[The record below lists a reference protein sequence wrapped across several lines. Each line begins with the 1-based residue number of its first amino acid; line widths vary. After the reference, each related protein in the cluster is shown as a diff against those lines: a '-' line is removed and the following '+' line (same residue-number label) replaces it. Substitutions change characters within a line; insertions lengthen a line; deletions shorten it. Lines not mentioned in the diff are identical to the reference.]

1 MSKVIK
7 LKKGLDIKLN
17 GEAEKVVQP
26 AGKITSC
33 ALKPTDFRALTPKLM
48 VKVGDEVK
56 AGDVLFTDKTHP
68 EIKFT
73 TPVSGSIE
81 AVNRGERRK
90 LLEVV
95 VKADAEIQYRDFGKA
110 DVNKLKR
117 EEIITRLLESGVWP
131 MIKQR
136 PYDIIAHPEN
146 TPKAVFV
153 SAFDTAPL
161 APDYDLILNNQEKDL
176 QTGIDCLC
184 KLCGKNVNLNLPAD
198 TPSSSVFLKLQHVDL
213 NYFSGP
219 HPAGNVGVQI
229 HHLNP
234 INKGEQVWVVNIQD
248 VAIIGRLFNEGRF
261 DARKTIVLAGSEV
274 SKPRYEQT
282 ILGAS
287 IQTLTAGNLKNA
299 TEQRIISGNVLTG
312 TQVTANGYL
321 GYYDNQITVIPE
333 GNHYEFLGWA
343 TPGFNKFSASKLF
356 PSFLCPQKHYTLDTN
371 YHGERRAFV
380 VSGQYEKV
388 FPMDIY
394 PVYLL
399 KACLTQDI
407 DRMEQLGI
415 YEVAPEDMA
424 LCEFVCTSK
433 IPVQQILSN
442 GIELMMKETN

>member
-26 AGKITSC
+26 AGRITSC
-33 ALKPTDFRALTPKLM
+33 ALKPTDFRAMTPKLA

-56 AGDVLFTDKTHP
+56 AGDVLFIDKTHP

-73 TPVSGSIE
+73 TPVSGTIE
-81 AVNRGERRK
+81 AINRGERRK

-95 VKADAEIQYRDFGKA
+95 VKADAEIRYRDFGKTE
-110 DVNKLKR
+110 VSKLNR
-117 EEIITRLLESGVWP
+117 DEVIDRLLESGVWP
-131 MIKQR
+131 LIKQR
-136 PYDIIAHPEN
+136 PYDIIADPMS

-153 SAFDTAPL
+153 SAFDSAPL
-161 APDYDLILNNQEKDL
+161 APDYDLILNNQSKDL

-184 KLCGKNVNLNLPAD
+184 KLCNKNVNLGLQEN
-198 TPSSSVFLKLQHVDL
+198 TPSASVFTKLQHVDI
-213 NYFSGP
+213 NYFAGP

-261 DARKTIVLAGSEV
+261 DARKIIALAGSEV
-274 SKPRYEQT
+274 TKPQYYHS

-287 IQTLTAGNLKNA
+287 IQDLTAGKLKNA
-299 TEQRIISGNVLTG
+299 VEQRIISGNVLTG
-312 TQVTANGYL
+312 TRVIPEGHL

-333 GNHYEFLGWA
+333 GNNYEFLGWA
-343 TPGFNKFSASKLF
+343 APGYNKFSASRLF
-356 PSFLCPQKHYTLDTN
+356 PSFLCPKKHYTLDTN

-380 VSGQYEKV
+380 VTGQYEKV

-399 KACLTQDI
+399 KAVLAQDI

-415 YEVAPEDMA
+415 YEVVPEDMA

-433 IPVQQILSN
+433 TPVQKILSD

>member
-17 GEAEKVVQP
+17 GEAEKVVQS

-33 ALKPTDFRALTPKLM
+33 ALKPTDFRALTPKLA

-56 AGDVLFTDKTHP
+56 AGDVLFLDKTHP

-73 TPVSGSIE
+73 TPVSGTVEMI
-81 AVNRGERRK
+81 NRGERRK

-95 VKADAEIQYRDFGKA
+95 IKADAETQYRDFGKSE
-110 DVNKLKR
+110 VNKLNR
-117 EEIITRLLESGVWP
+117 DEVINRLLDSGMWP
-131 MIKQR
+131 MLRQR
-136 PYDIIAHPEN
+136 PYDIIADPMV
-146 TPKAVFV
+146 TPKAIFV
-153 SAFDTAPL
+153 SAFDSAPL
-161 APDYDLILNNQEKDL
+161 APDYDFILGGQQKEL
-176 QTGIDCLC
+176 QAGIDCLK
-184 KLCGKNVNLNLPAD
+184 KLCNRNVNLNLQAE
-198 TPSSSVFLKLQHVDL
+198 TPSASVFTKLQNVDI
-213 NYFSGP
+213 NYFAGP
-219 HPAGNVGVQI
+219 HPAGNAGIQI

-234 INKGEQVWVVNIQD
+234 INKGEHVWVVNIQD
-248 VAIIGRLFNEGRF
+248 VAIIGRLFTEGRF
-261 DARKTIVLAGSEV
+261 DARKIIVLTGSEV
-274 SKPRYEQT
+274 SKPEYYHS

-287 IQTLTAGNLKNA
+287 IAEITSGKLKNA
-299 TEQRIISGNVLTG
+299 VEQRIISGNVLTG
-312 TQVTANGYL
+312 TRVAANGYL

-343 TPGFNKFSASKLF
+343 VPGFNKFSASKLF
-356 PSFLCPQKHYTLDTN
+356 PSFLCPKKHYTLDTN
-371 YHGERRAFV
+371 YNGERRAFV
-380 VSGQYEKV
+380 VTGQYEKV

-399 KACLTQDI
+399 KAILAQDI

-433 IPVQQILSN
+433 TPVQQIVSE

>member
-7 LKKGLDIKLN
+7 LKKGLDIQLN

-26 AGKITSC
+26 AGKVTSC
-33 ALKPTDFRALTPKLM
+33 ALKPTDFRALTPKLT
-48 VKVGDEVK
+48 VKAGDEVK
-56 AGDVLFTDKTHP
+56 AGDVLFIDKAHP

-73 TPVSGSIE
+73 TPVSGTVE
-81 AVNRGERRK
+81 AINRGERRK

-95 VKADAEIQYRDFGKA
+95 VKADAETQYRDFGKSEVSQLNR
-110 DVNKLKR
+110 DEVIN
-117 EEIITRLLESGVWP
+117 RLLDSGVWP
-131 MIKQR
+131 LIKQR
-136 PYDIIAHPEN
+136 PYDIIADPML
-146 TPKAVFV
+146 TPKAIFV
-153 SAFDTAPL
+153 SAFDSAPL
-161 APDYDLILNNQEKDL
+161 APDYDVVLNGREKDL
-176 QTGIDCLC
+176 QTGFDCLK
-184 KLCGKNVNLNLPAD
+184 KLCNKNVNLNLQAN
-198 TPSSSVFLKLQHVDL
+198 TPSTSILRKLQNVEI
-213 NYFSGP
+213 NYFAGP
-219 HPAGNVGVQI
+219 HPAGNTGIQI

-234 INKGEQVWVVNIQD
+234 INKGEHVWVVNIQD

-261 DARKTIVLAGSEV
+261 DARKIIVLTGSEV
-274 SKPRYEQT
+274 KKPQYYHS

-287 IQTLTAGNLKNA
+287 LSDVLSGKLKNEV
-299 TEQRIISGNVLTG
+299 EQRIISGNVLTG
-312 TQVTANGYL
+312 TKVEANGYL

-333 GNHYEFLGWA
+333 GNHYEFLGWVN
-343 TPGFNKFSASKLF
+343 PGFNKFSASRLF
-356 PSFLCPQKHYTLDTN
+356 PSFLCPKKHYTLDTN
-371 YHGERRAFV
+371 YNGERRAFV
-380 VSGQYEKV
+380 VTGQYEKV

-433 IPVQQILSN
+433 TPVQLILSE

>member
-33 ALKPTDFRALTPKLM
+33 ALKPTDFRAMTPKLA

-56 AGDVLFTDKTHP
+56 AGDVLFIDKTHP

-73 TPVSGSIE
+73 EVSKL
-81 AVNRGERRK
+81 NR
-90 LLEVV
+90 
-95 VKADAEIQYRDFGKA
+95 D
-110 DVNKLKR
+110 
-117 EEIITRLLESGVWP
+117 EIIDRLLESGVWP
-131 MIKQR
+131 LIKQR
-136 PYDIIAHPEN
+136 PYDIIADPMS

-153 SAFDTAPL
+153 SAFDSAPL
-161 APDYDLILNNQEKDL
+161 APDYALILNNQSKDL

-184 KLCGKNVNLNLPAD
+184 KLCNKNVNLGLQEN
-198 TPSSSVFLKLQHVDL
+198 TPSASVFTKLQHVDI
-213 NYFSGP
+213 NYFAGP

-261 DARKTIVLAGSEV
+261 DARKIIALAGSEV
-274 SKPRYEQT
+274 TKPQYYHS

-287 IQTLTAGNLKNA
+287 IQDLTAGKLKNA
-299 TEQRIISGNVLTG
+299 VEQRIISGNVLTG
-312 TQVTANGYL
+312 TRVVPEGHL

-333 GNHYEFLGWA
+333 GNNYEFLGWA
-343 TPGFNKFSASKLF
+343 APGFNKFSASRLF
-356 PSFLCPQKHYTLDTN
+356 PSFLCPKKHYTLDTN

-380 VSGQYEKV
+380 VTGQYEKV

-399 KACLTQDI
+399 KAVLAQDI

-415 YEVAPEDMA
+415 YEVVPEDMA

-433 IPVQQILSN
+433 TPVQKILSD

>member
-7 LKKGLDIKLN
+7 LKKGLDIQLN

-26 AGKITSC
+26 AGKVSSC
-33 ALKPTDFRALTPKLM
+33 ALKPTDFRALTPKLT
-48 VKVGDEVK
+48 VKAGDEVK
-56 AGDVLFTDKTHP
+56 AGDVLFIDKAHP

-73 TPVSGSIE
+73 TPVSGTVE
-81 AVNRGERRK
+81 AINRGERRK

-95 VKADAEIQYRDFGKA
+95 VKADAETQYRDFGKTE
-110 DVNKLKR
+110 VSKLNR
-117 EEIITRLLESGVWP
+117 DEIINRLLDSGVWP
-131 MIKQR
+131 LIKQR
-136 PYDIIAHPEN
+136 PYDIIADPML
-146 TPKAVFV
+146 TPKAIFV
-153 SAFDTAPL
+153 SAFDSAPL
-161 APDYDLILNNQEKDL
+161 APDYDVVLNGQEKDL
-176 QTGIDCLC
+176 QTGFDCLK
-184 KLCGKNVNLNLPAD
+184 KLCNKNVNLNLQAN
-198 TPSSSVFLKLQHVDL
+198 TPSTSILRKLQNVEI
-213 NYFSGP
+213 NYFAGP
-219 HPAGNVGVQI
+219 HPAGNTGIQI

-234 INKGEQVWVVNIQD
+234 INKGEHVWVVNIQD

-261 DARKTIVLAGSEV
+261 DARKIIVLTGSEV
-274 SKPRYEQT
+274 KKPQYYHS

-287 IQTLTAGNLKNA
+287 LSDVLSGKLKNEV
-299 TEQRIISGNVLTG
+299 EQRIISGNVLTG
-312 TQVTANGYL
+312 TKVEANGYL

-343 TPGFNKFSASKLF
+343 NPGFNKFSASRLF
-356 PSFLCPQKHYTLDTN
+356 PSFLCPKKHYTLDTN
-371 YHGERRAFV
+371 YNGERRAFV
-380 VSGQYEKV
+380 VTGQYEKV

-433 IPVQQILSN
+433 TPVQLILSE